1 VSSSSEE
8 EYHQYKIFKK
18 QTSIA
23 AGESDPNNKGHI
35 HEGKLLGALNMYTKK
50 ALIRR

>member
-1 VSSSSEE
+1 LSSSSEE

-23 AGESDPNNKGHI
+23 AENDPKNKGHL
-35 HEGKLLGALNMYTKK
+35 HESKLLGALNMYTKK
-50 ALIRR
+50 ALLQR